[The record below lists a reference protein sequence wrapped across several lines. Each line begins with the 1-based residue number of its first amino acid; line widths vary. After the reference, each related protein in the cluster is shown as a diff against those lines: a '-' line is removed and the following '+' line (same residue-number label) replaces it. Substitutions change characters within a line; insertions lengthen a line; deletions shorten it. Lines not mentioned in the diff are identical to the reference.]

1 MTRCIALCASTVLAV
16 VVSTGTMA
24 HAQGRVTV
32 GAAAVRVVGPGI
44 GASGTE
50 KRPFNVGPG
59 TAVTL
64 MVKVAKGAGIVEI
77 EDDDSVLDVAV
88 DDKGTDLREEADF
101 GSFPDI
107 VADGSAALI
116 DVEVGKRPAKGAAA
130 ITLEGH
136 LSVTTATGSKPMKS
150 AAVALAPAK
159 AIKLGTFAATVKE
172 VTFGDDGL
180 DLTLTLP
187 GAAFRSLQGL
197 RFQDAKGAAI
207 EFDRRGS
214 SSSPD
219 EAEVY
224 YRLKTPAKTIVV
236 LADVWQGLKTE
247 AVPFKV
253 VVGLGLD

>member
-1 MTRCIALCASTVLAV
+1 MTKYTVLRGLAALTV
-16 VVSTGTMA
+16 VVSMGTMA

-32 GAAAVRVVGPGI
+32 GAAAVRIVGPGI

-50 KRPFNVGPG
+50 KRPFNIGPG
-59 TAVTL
+59 TTVTL
-64 MVKVAKGAGIVEI
+64 VVKVPKGAGIVEI
-77 EDDDSVLDVAV
+77 DDDGSALDVAT

-136 LSVTTATGSKPMKS
+136 LSITTAAGSKPMKS

-159 AIKLGTFAATVKE
+159 AIKVGTIAVTVKE

-180 DLTLTLP
+180 DLTVTLP
-187 GAAFRSLQGL
+187 GAAYRSLQGL

-219 EAEVY
+219 EAELY
-224 YRLKTPAKTIVV
+224 YRLKTPAKTVIVT
-236 LADVWQGLKTE
+236 ADVWQGLKTD

>member
-1 MTRCIALCASTVLAV
+1 MTQCMAVRVSTALAV
-16 VVSTGTMA
+16 VVSMTTMA

-50 KRPFNVGPG
+50 KRPFNMGPG
-59 TAVTL
+59 TTVTL
-64 MVKVAKGAGIVEI
+64 VVKVPKGAGIVEI
-77 EDDDSVLDVAV
+77 EDDDSVLDVAT
-88 DDKGTDLREEADF
+88 DDKGTDLREETDF

-107 VADGSAALI
+107 VADGSAGLI

-136 LSVTTATGSKPMKS
+136 LSVTTAAGSKPVKS

-159 AIKLGTFAATVKE
+159 TVKLGTFAVTVKE
-172 VTFGDDGL
+172 VTVADDGV

-197 RFQDAKGAAI
+197 RFQDAKGVAI
-207 EFDRRGS
+207 ESDRRGS

-224 YRLKTPAKTIVV
+224 YKLKSPAKTVTMV
-236 LADVWQGLKTE
+236 ADVWQGLKTE

-253 VVGLGLD
+253 VVGLGID